1 MVGRGDM
8 LYLSASS
15 NILQRI
21 QGAWVTEE
29 EVRKVVAH
37 WRRQALKS
45 RTSRASRARARP
57 AASEGS
63 AAARA
68 TRTTTSCSKPP
79 WSWSSRRS
87 SAPRRCC
94 SASSRSGSPRRA
106 AHGPPR
112 AARRGRT
119 VRGIEGTDCADGPGG
134 AVRSPRQLRM
144 NTGARRPC
152 PRPRWSWR
160 PTTAATCC
168 GWRSRAS
175 SCRPSATGSLTTP
188 RRTTRQRWFPRS
200 TTVRP
205 YTRLLRREPDG
216 TDVTDQPASDRRS
229 PEEVEKG
236 SWTIHREWALYS
248 SEWVAAHGRRGATRR
263 QPHRSPPHPC
273 PATGGGDDRARR
285 RPAARDVAA
294 RFISDT
300 WGWEIPAG
308 KVDPG
313 ETPAEAAARETEEET
328 GWRPGPLTHLAAT
341 TRPMGSPISTSTSSL
356 PPTPPIS
363 ATRPTR
369 TRRRVEWLPGR
380 RGRPLAR
387 DGQFGDG
394 LSFSSVARWLA
405 VGR

>member
-144 NTGARRPC
+144 NTGTRRP
-152 PRPRWSWR
+152 P
-160 PTTAATCC
+160 AASVVMATYN
-168 GWRSRAS
+168 RSNVLRLAIETS

-229 PEEVEKG
+229 PGEVEKG

-248 SEWVAAHGRRGATRR
+248 SEWVRCTWPTWSDPTAAASITTSSVSRN
-263 QPHRSPPHPC
+263 
-273 PATGGGDDRARR
+273 RR
-285 RPAARDVAA
+285 RR
-294 RFISDT
+294 RSC
-300 WGWEIPAG
+300 
-308 KVDPG
+308 
-313 ETPAEAAARETEEET
+313 
-328 GWRPGPLTHLAAT
+328 
-341 TRPMGSPISTSTSSL
+341 TSTAGCS
-356 PPTPPIS
+356 
-363 ATRPTR
+363 
-369 TRRRVEWLPGR
+369 
-380 RGRPLAR
+380 
-387 DGQFGDG
+387 
-394 LSFSSVARWLA
+394 
-405 VGR
+405 